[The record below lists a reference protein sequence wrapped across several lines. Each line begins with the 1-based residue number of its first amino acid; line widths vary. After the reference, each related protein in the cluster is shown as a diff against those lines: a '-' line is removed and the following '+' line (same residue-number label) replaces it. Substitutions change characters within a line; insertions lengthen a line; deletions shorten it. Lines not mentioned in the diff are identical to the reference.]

1 MNFIE
6 RTFTPWTLLIT
17 AYEYEELKV
26 KFLSEKVVFYTDENN
41 PEKSYI
47 ETERL
52 YIDNTV
58 FFTNPYKTDKTA
70 AFLKKLQEERR
81 FRIYRYYQVESI
93 YGHPL
98 LITLDT
104 PQGML
109 ELEGTSFQQQTVWLP
124 NAQLSE
130 LNKHTCEQLKLKTC
144 YKEEEQE
151 KGVYNY
157 KYKIELPPDIRVHTV
172 EVKGQN
178 MPVVN
183 PVYNNNDVTD
193 WSPAHDLMIAHT
205 AINYDYE
212 NKMIYTEYNNHKKT
226 GRGRRNSN
234 GWLTEY
240 VTRRAQGIRYFDTRY
255 EMKIYLENI
264 INTLENEGFKVK
276 TCTNHT
282 YKGTASYYSLEFM
295 DEVPYYKLHHILKM
309 TVTGIE
315 ISEEI

>member
-1 MNFIE
+1 MNFIQ
-6 RTFTPWTLLIT
+6 RTFTPRTLLIT
-17 AYEYEELKV
+17 AYEYKELAV
-26 KFLSEKVVFYTDENN
+26 KFLSEKIVFMNDENN

-58 FFTNPYKTDKTA
+58 VFTNPYKTDKTA

-81 FRIYRYYQVESI
+81 FRIYRYYQVESV

-124 NAQLSE
+124 TAQLSE
-130 LNKHTCEQLKLKTC
+130 LNKYTCEQLKLKTS
-144 YKEEEQE
+144 YIQVEQE
-151 KGVYNY
+151 RGVYNC
-157 KYKIELPPDIRVHTV
+157 KYKIELPTDIRVHTV

-178 MPVVN
+178 MPVVDK
-183 PVYNNNDVTD
+183 VYNNDDVTD
-193 WSPAHDLMIAHT
+193 WSPAHDLMITHT

-212 NKMIYTEYNNHKKT
+212 NKKIYTEYNNYEKT

-240 VTRRAQGIRYFDTRY
+240 VTRHAHGIRHFKTRY

-264 INTLENEGFKVK
+264 VSTLKNEGFKVK
-276 TCTNHT
+276 TCTNHK
-282 YKGTASYYSLEFM
+282 YKGATPYYSIEFTN
-295 DEVPYYKLHHILKM
+295 EVPYYKLHHILKM
-309 TVTGIE
+309 KVTGIK